1 MEPSPRS
8 VERRWQ
14 MDESL
19 AKVGADL
26 LKTCMGL
33 KRGESLLVVTDLPT
47 REIGEALFQ
56 GGTDAGANAML
67 MVILPT
73 GKNGAEPPTAVA
85 AAMKQADVVVCP
97 TKFSVTHTRAR
108 LEAAKAGARI
118 ATMPGIT
125 EEMFFKGAVSADYA
139 AVADLSRRG
148 TDLLSKARDARI
160 VKDGKELTMSLEGRD
175 AVASTGLYT
184 EKGQSGNLPTG
195 EAYIAPIEGTASGE
209 TVFDGSI
216 AGIGPLKMPVTVK
229 LEKGLLVNADGPDG
243 KRLLEMLGDAEEAR
257 NLGELGVGTNDR
269 ARITGVILE
278 DEKVY
283 GTVHLAFGD
292 NSTFGGNTRAGVHI
306 DGIIM
311 KPDLYLD
318 GKLVVSGG
326 KLLI

>member
-1 MEPSPRS
+1 
-8 VERRWQ
+8 

-33 KRGESLLVVTDLPT
+33 KQGESLLVVTDLPT
-47 REIGEALFQ
+47 RAIGEALFQ
-56 GGTDAGANAML
+56 GGMDAGANAML

-73 GKNGAEPPTAVA
+73 GKNGAEPPAAVA
-85 AAMKQADVVVCP
+85 AAMKQAEVVVCP
-97 TKFSVTHTRAR
+97 TKFSVTHTQAR
-108 LEAAKAGARI
+108 HEAAKAGARI

-139 AVADLSRRG
+139 AVADLSRRV
-148 TDLLSKARDARI
+148 TELLSKAREARI
-160 VKDGKELTMSLEGRD
+160 VKDGKELTMSLAGRD

-209 TVFDGSI
+209 AVIDGSI
-216 AGIGPLKMPVTVK
+216 AGIGPLKSPVTVR
-229 LEKGLLVNADGPDG
+229 LEKGLLVDADGPDG
-243 KRLLEMLGDAEEAR
+243 KRLLEMLGDAAEAR

-318 GKLVVSGG
+318 GRLVVSGG

>member
-1 MEPSPRS
+1 
-8 VERRWQ
+8 

-33 KRGESLLVVTDLPT
+33 KDGESLLVVTDLPT

-56 GGTDAGANAML
+56 GGTDAGADAML

-73 GKNGAEPPTAVA
+73 GRNGAEPPAAVA

-97 TKFSVTHTRAR
+97 TKFSVTHTQAR

-139 AVADLSRRG
+139 AVADLSRRV

-229 LEKGLLVNADGPDG
+229 LEKGLLVDADGPDG

-318 GKLVVSGG
+318 GRLVVSGG

>member
-1 MEPSPRS
+1 
-8 VERRWQ
+8 

-33 KRGESLLVVTDLPT
+33 KDGESLLVVTDLPT

-56 GGTDAGANAML
+56 GGTDAGADAML

-73 GKNGAEPPTAVA
+73 GRNGAEPPAAVA

-97 TKFSVTHTRAR
+97 TKFSVTHTQAR

-139 AVADLSRRG
+139 AVADLSRRV

-195 EAYIAPIEGTASGE
+195 EAYIAPIEGTAYGE

-229 LEKGLLVNADGPDG
+229 LEKGLLVDADGPDG

-318 GKLVVSGG
+318 GRLVVSGG

>member
-1 MEPSPRS
+1 
-8 VERRWQ
+8 

-19 AKVGADL
+19 ARVGAEL
-26 LKTCMGL
+26 LKTCLGL
-33 KRGESLLVVTDLPT
+33 KQGESLLVVTDLPT

-56 GGTDAGANAML
+56 GGTQVGALAML
-67 MVILPT
+67 MVIQPT
-73 GKNGAEPPTAVA
+73 GRNGAEPPSAVA

-97 TKFSVTHTRAR
+97 TSFSLTHTQAR

-125 EEMFFKGAVSADYA
+125 QDMFFEGAVSADYG
-139 AVADLSRRG
+139 AVADLSLRV
-148 TDLLSKARDARI
+148 TDLLSNAREARI
-160 VKDGKELTMSLEGRD
+160 VKDGKELTMSLAGRN
-175 AVASTGLYT
+175 AVASTGLYR

-195 EAYIAPIEGTASGE
+195 EAYIAPVEGTASGE
-209 TVFDGSI
+209 TIFDGSI
-216 AGIGPLKMPVTVK
+216 AGLGPLQKPVAVR
-229 LEKGLLVNADGPDG
+229 LEKGLLVDADGPDG
-243 KRLLEMLGDAEEAR
+243 KRLLEMLGDALEAR

-306 DGIIM
+306 DGIIL

-318 GKLVVSGG
+318 GKLIVSGG
-326 KLLI
+326 RLLM